1 MKHLSI
7 HVSGKVQGVFFRA
20 STKEK
25 AEEFNIKGNVR
36 NNADGSVSI
45 EAEGEEENLQE
56 RTIHRSTIHK
66 RKELSLR
73 WQLQTRL
80 KKIPDRMGQD
90 FHLRKLFVIALS
102 REH

>member
-36 NNADGSVSI
+36 NNSDGSVSI
-45 EAEGEEENLQE
+45 EAEGEEEDLAQFIEWCKGGPKFAHVERCELKETALQHFKKFSIE
-56 RTIHRSTIHK
+56 R
-66 RKELSLR
+66 
-73 WQLQTRL
+73 
-80 KKIPDRMGQD
+80 
-90 FHLRKLFVIALS
+90 
-102 REH
+102 